1 MARIAIPSFTPYNIN
16 DLPWSISVTLTFCR
30 AEDLLLEFFSAV
42 MYHLHT
48 AVLFTWTDYKTI
60 FLPIVSLFIRFFF
73 TCTP

>member
-16 DLPWSISVTLTFCR
+16 ELPWSISVALTFCR

-42 MYHLHT
+42 KYHLHT